1 MRARLIPSLVTALGV
16 LVLSVLAELSSN
28 VIGVVSSMG
37 RYPEA
42 MLDYV
47 LPALGG
53 AISLYLLPLVVVSIV
68 VFLGYW
74 LLPVKG
80 SSRVWQVILFAVLTS
95 VVASVLA
102 SAQVAARIG
111 ISTHLGDGLRVLSST
126 LAAAGGTVYALFL
139 LVTPL
144 IVIGALL
151 LLFFYRRPARAELTE
166 APPVG

>member
-1 MRARLIPSLVTALGV
+1 
-16 LVLSVLAELSSN
+16 
-28 VIGVVSSMG
+28 
-37 RYPEA
+37 
-42 MLDYV
+42 
-47 LPALGG
+47 
-53 AISLYLLPLVVVSIV
+53 
-68 VFLGYW
+68 
-74 LLPVKG
+74 
-80 SSRVWQVILFAVLTS
+80 

-151 LLFFYRRPARAELTE
+151 LLFYYRRPARAELTE